1 MRTMKRLETT
11 TERRIEIWIR
21 IYENL
26 KASAAE
32 ARRA

>member
-1 MRTMKRLETT
+1 MRTTKRLERTT
-11 TERRIEIWIR
+11 DRQIEVWIR